1 MSFSTNGMDF
11 DKSSIERLKRTLYS
25 RDEDV
30 VPKEKRTPVAPHE
43 SDAPTSWGTA
53 PSYELPPEVMSK
65 KNNSFFNKFLLG
77 SLGFFFVSLVVALF
91 IFFGGFNMISS
102 NNLDIKIVAPSMVSS
117 GEELSIELLIVN
129 ANSSDIEEVGLF
141 VDYPAGAEAVPDSKM
156 LSREKIDLGTIEKGE
171 VQDYS
176 VRTVLFGEKD
186 SLKVF
191 TFRLEYKVKGSSAVF
206 SKEKRFEVLIG
217 SSPIL
222 LNLTYPKEVNSGQQL
237 TIALDITSNSSVP
250 VKKLLVKVEYPY
262 GFTYKDSNI
271 KPVRDNSIWNVGDL
285 KDGDKKTL
293 IITGSILGQNLED
306 RSFKFSA
313 GTESLSNPKDFDT
326 TLVADLITIG
336 IRKSFFDLTVL
347 TGGNSSVVGETIP
360 VTVKWTNTLTDK
372 ILDARIETKVTGNI
386 FDRDRVSVGENGFY
400 RSVDNTI
407 VWDKNSTSP
416 LTSIFPGDSGSV
428 SFSIASLSNPSQ
440 IRSIKNPYI
449 NLRVTM
455 TGQRSG
461 RDVETVSSEADIL
474 IKINSEL
481 GLTAKSYRSI
491 GPFNNTGSVPPRA
504 DKESTYTVTWTLTNS
519 TNNLRNAVV
528 YSTLPAGIIWK
539 AETSLVGEKI
549 SFNPDT
555 RVVTWGVPNIT
566 AGAGFALS
574 PKTVSFKVGIIPS
587 INQIGTAPFLTSE
600 VYSEAM
606 DTYTENLLKI
616 TAPSVTTKFSDPSF
630 VTGNDSVTR

>member
-1 MSFSTNGMDF
+1 MDF

-25 RDEDV
+25 RNEDV

-43 SDAPTSWGTA
+43 SDAPTSWGTT
-53 PSYELPPEVMSK
+53 PSYELSSEVMSK

-77 SLGFFFVSLVVALF
+77 AFGFFFVSLVVALF

-102 NNLDIKIVAPSMVSS
+102 NNLDIKIVAPSTVSS
-117 GEELSIELLIVN
+117 GEELSVELSIVN
-129 ANSSDIEEVGLF
+129 ANSSDIEDVSLF
-141 VDYPAGAEAVPDSKM
+141 VDYPAGSEAVGDSKM
-156 LSREKIDLGTIEKGE
+156 LSRDKIGLGTIEKGE

-176 VRTVLFGEKD
+176 IRTVLFGEKD

-191 TFRLEYKVKGSSAVF
+191 TFRLEYKVKGSSAIF

-250 VKKLLVKVEYPY
+250 IKNLLVKVEYPY

-271 KPVRDNSIWNVGDL
+271 KPVRDNAIWNIGDL

-293 IITGSILGQNLED
+293 TITGSMLGQNLED

-313 GTESLSNPKDFDT
+313 GTESISNPKDFDT
-326 TLVADLITIG
+326 TLIADLITIG

-347 TGGNSSVVGETIP
+347 TGRSSSVVGETIP

-372 ILDARIETKVTGNI
+372 ILDVKIETKVTGNI
-386 FDRDRVSVGENGFY
+386 FDRDKVSVGENGFY

-407 VWDKNSTSP
+407 VWDKNSTSR
-416 LTSIFPGDSGSV
+416 LASIFPGDSGNV
-428 SFSIASLSNPSQ
+428 SFSISSLSNPSQ

-449 NLRVTM
+449 NLHVTM

-461 RDVETVSSEADIL
+461 RDVEIVSSEADIL

-481 GLTAKSYRSI
+481 GLTAKSYRSV
-491 GPFNNTGSVPPRA
+491 GPFNNTGSIPPRA
-504 DKESTYTVTWTLTNS
+504 DKESTYTVTWILTNS
-519 TNNLRNAVV
+519 TNNLKDAVV
-528 YSTLPAGIIWK
+528 YSTLPVGIIWK
-539 AETSLVGEKI
+539 AETLPVGEKV
-549 SFNPDT
+549 SFNPET
-555 RVVTWGVPNIT
+555 RIVSWEVPNIS

-574 PKTVSFKVGIIPS
+574 PKMVSFKVGIIPS
-587 INQIGTAPFLTSE
+587 INQIGTAPNLTSE

-606 DTYTENLLKI
+606 DTYTENLIKI
-616 TAPSVTTKFSDPSF
+616 TAPSVTTRFSDPSF
-630 VTGNDSVTR
+630 LTGNDTVVK